1 MDDKLLIKRQ
11 RIFALGHALAASY
24 GALLSALSSIISYLL
39 DSLGLI
45 IKQLF
50 DCSITGESGSPQRAK
65 LGRDDRLALANELC
79 GMSGLYSCAITTAN
93 AIPPNNLSFAVTCGS
108 QQSLGRLD
116 SDRRRSVNRLDLAI
130 SSTQRGVSLIEV
142 LITLLVLSVGLIG
155 LAGLQM
161 VSIQANKSAYYRSQ
175 ATLLAY
181 DIADR
186 MRANQVQANTDVY
199 FLNYPASS
207 TAHEVS
213 GNQANKDLSEW
224 LNALAQT
231 LPDGTAAISRD
242 ERLLSISIRWN
253 DNRGRVKARSDTQP
267 YTETF
272 VYRTE
277 I

>member
-1 MDDKLLIKRQ
+1 MLIQ
-11 RIFALGHALAASY
+11 GLRIFALEHTIIGFSGTLLFSASKANSLVLDTLGLSNKQSFACSIIGAY
-24 GALLSALSSIISYLL
+24 GSSECIEMRCGGRVTGGNGGSLSSCTVNTADAMQLSNP
-39 DSLGLI
+39 SLASTWAR
-45 IKQLF
+45 Q
-50 DCSITGESGSPQRAK
+50 PP
-65 LGRDDRLALANELC
+65 LGRHDSNGCRIVERPRLA
-79 GMSGLYSCAITTAN
+79 I
-93 AIPPNNLSFAVTCGS
+93 NNT
-108 QQSLGRLD
+108 QQ
-116 SDRRRSVNRLDLAI
+116 
-130 SSTQRGVSLIEV
+130 GVSLIEV

-181 DIADR
+181 DMADR

-253 DNRGRVKARSDTQP
+253 NNRGRVKARSDTQP

>member
-1 MDDKLLIKRQ
+1 MLIKRQ
-11 RIFALGHALAASY
+11 RIFAFGHVYAASD
-24 GALLSALSSIISYLL
+24 GALLSALSNIISYLL
-39 DSLGLI
+39 GSRLGLI

-50 DCSITGESGSPQRAK
+50 DCSINGEGGSPQRAK
-65 LGRDDRLALANELC
+65 LGRDDRVALANELG
-79 GMSGLYSCAITTAN
+79 GMGGLNSCAVTKAN
-93 AIPPNNLSFAVTCGS
+93 AIPPNNLSFAVACGS
-108 QQSLGRLD
+108 QQPFGRLD
-116 SDRRRSVNRLDLAI
+116 SDRRRSVNRPQLAI
-130 SSTQRGVSLIEV
+130 SNTQRGVSLIEV
-142 LITLLVLSVGLIG
+142 LITLLILSVGLIG

-213 GNQANKDLSEW
+213 GDQANKDLSAW
-224 LNALAQT
+224 LNTLAQT

-253 DNRGRVKARSDTQP
+253 DNRGRIKAKSDTQP

>member
-1 MDDKLLIKRQ
+1 MDDKLLIIGLRN
-11 RIFALGHALAASY
+11 FALGHVHTASY

-39 DSLGLI
+39 GSFGLI
-45 IKQLF
+45 FKLLF
-50 DCSITGESGSPQRAK
+50 DCSTTAECGPPQRAK
-65 LGRDDRLALANELC
+65 MGRDDRVALADELG
-79 GMSGLYSCAITTAN
+79 GMSGLNSCAVTTAG
-93 AIPPNNLSFAVTCGS
+93 AIPPNNPSFAVTCES
-108 QQSLGRLD
+108 QQPSGSLD
-116 SDRRRSVNRLDLAI
+116 SDGLRFGKRPHLAI
-130 SSTQRGVSLIEV
+130 SNMQRGVSLIEV

-181 DIADR
+181 DMADR

-253 DNRGRVKARSDTQP
+253 DNRGRVKARSDAQP

>member
-1 MDDKLLIKRQ
+1 LLIIGLRN
-11 RIFALGHALAASY
+11 FALGHVHTASY
-24 GALLSALSSIISYLL
+24 GALLSALSSIISNLL
-39 DSLGLI
+39 GSRLGLI
-45 IKQLF
+45 IKQLI
-50 DCSITGESGSPQRAK
+50 DCSITGECGSPRRVQMGRGDRVAPASE
-65 LGRDDRLALANELC
+65 LG
-79 GMSGLYSCAITTAN
+79 GMSGLNSCAVTTEN
-93 AIPPNNLSFAVTCGS
+93 AIPPNNPSFSVTCESHQPSGS
-108 QQSLGRLD
+108 LD
-116 SDRRRSVNRLDLAI
+116 SDGRRFGKRPLLAI
-130 SSTQRGVSLIEV
+130 SNMQRGVSLIEV

-181 DIADR
+181 DMADR